1 MTTKQRRNSSS
12 YKGKAVVPFGEWEVY
27 VETEKQRKN
36 RKSTL
41 RKYGMTLETYEQ
53 MKAAQ
58 GGKCKCCGDIPT
70 GMRRKVGDPENWKKR
85 YYYDRLVVD
94 HCHTTGR
101 VRHLLCNR
109 CNPMIGMGLE
119 QPKRFDQ
126 AHDYVKKEC
135 WVYTPHAQV

>member
-1 MTTKQRRNSSS
+1 M
-12 YKGKAVVPFGEWEVY
+12 YI
-27 VETEKQRKN
+27 ETEEQRKN

-41 RKYGMTLETYEQ
+41 RKYGMTIEDYEQ

-58 GGKCKCCGDIPT
+58 GGKCKSCGDTPT
-70 GMRRKVGDPENWKKR
+70 EMRRKAGNPEDWGGR

-109 CNPMIGMGLE
+109 CNPMIGMALE
-119 QPKRFDQ
+119 NKKRLLQ
-126 AHDYVKKEC
+126 AIDYVENEC
-135 WVYTPHAQV
+135 GVYTKDAEV